1 MSDRLTTKDMKR
13 WQAKLA
19 RCHMKWKKKGMVSER
34 LGSRAALGP
43 KGEGIWRGYQHYRMD
58 PWTGAWGGIPKSR
71 LATTTLGFSAYNT
84 WSAGLL
90 ARNPKCQVLPRLRVG
105 SKHATEVAKDAMLVE
120 ALLNYDIQQLEMK
133 RELNRTLFTSFY
145 SPLGGVLRHGFTPS
159 EEFYFDDRGE
169 RRMERSAVAVPDKP
183 WVEAV
188 KSWNV
193 RIDPDVEFFDS
204 DGQAR
209 YVFFRKL
216 RMMEEIRRNPNL
228 KERADLKPN
237 VNLSGDEARPY
248 AADGSDDPDDGWV
261 ESWVC
266 YEAEERTWFE
276 IVEGLDKPLRD
287 RDDWPIP
294 WKFLPYNLLQF
305 NEQDDE
311 PFQVPYM
318 QVVERTLMERNKLRT
333 IMGELVKRL
342 RRVIFVQGGKD
353 GLAEG
358 EWDKLTGDQQDLA
371 EFIGTSMGTDAQTVA
386 HQMQLGG
393 LDTTLLAYDAQ
404 LLADVREAL
413 GQSQMDRAQRVNV
426 ESATEARQI
435 QQGSAIAGGRN
446 QEKLESF
453 IAKAIRHYAIGRQSV
468 TMADELIPLFGV
480 EDARTLSDA
489 QGAKFLQVTPDQLR
503 GEYDFDV
510 VAGSTLQRNRQQDV
524 ALVMADLEVAF
535 KNPELMGMFNL
546 NQLGLDYCA
555 ARGLS
560 IATHLM
566 TVEQRQQVAGQGPT
580 PEQILNGGKPGGK
593 GGDLGTVMQATL
605 RDATPERVQ

>member
-1 MSDRLTTKDMKR
+1 MTRMTERDVKR
-13 WQAKLA
+13 WSARLA
-19 RCHMKWKKKGMVSER
+19 DCHQLWKKKGMISER
-34 LGSRAALGP
+34 IGSKASFGPRA
-43 KGEGIWRGYQHYRMD
+43 EGIWRGYQHYRMD

-71 LATTTLGFSAYNT
+71 LATTTLGFSSYNT
-84 WSAGLL
+84 WSAGLM
-90 ARNPKCQVLPRLRVG
+90 ARNPKCQVLPRLRTG

-120 ALLNYDIQQLEMK
+120 ALINYDIQQLEWK

-159 EEFYFDDRGE
+159 EEFFFDDKGE
-169 RRMERSAVAVPDKP
+169 RRMERNAVAVPDRP
-183 WVEAV
+183 WIEAV

-193 RIDPDVEFFDS
+193 RIDPNVEYFDP
-204 DGQAR
+204 DGHAR

-216 RMMEEIRRNPNL
+216 RTMEEVRRNPNL
-228 KERADLKPN
+228 KERDDLEPN
-237 VNLSGDEARPY
+237 IQLGNEAGLSQQGDM
-248 AADGSDDPDDGWV
+248 DPDDQWL

-266 YEAEERTWFE
+266 YESEERTWFE
-276 IVEGLDKPLRD
+276 IVEGLSKPLRE

-294 WKFLPYNLLQF
+294 WKCLPYNLLQF
-305 NEQDDE
+305 NEQDDT

-342 RRVIFVQGGKD
+342 RRVIFIQGGKE

-371 EFIGTSMGTDAQTVA
+371 EFIGTSMGVSPGEVA
-386 HQMQLGG
+386 NQMQLGG

-404 LLADVREAL
+404 LLADLREAL

-446 QEKLESF
+446 QEKVESF
-453 IAKAIRHYAIGRQSV
+453 IAKAIRHYAIGRQAV
-468 TMADELIPLFGV
+468 TETEELIPLFGV
-480 EDARTLSDA
+480 EDARVLSDN
-489 QGAKFLQVTPDQLR
+489 QGASFLKVTPVQLR

-510 VAGSTLQRNRQQDV
+510 VAGSTLQRNRQQELGL
-524 ALVMADLEVAF
+524 AIGHIEVAF

-546 NQLGLDYCA
+546 NQLALDYCA
-555 ARGLS
+555 AAGLS

-566 TVEQRQQVAGQGPT
+566 TVEQRMKVAGQGPT
-580 PEQILNGGKPGGK
+580 PQDLLNGGKPPK

-605 RDATPERVQ
+605 RDTTSQGVQ